1 MTPGALL
8 FDLDGTLTD
17 NYLGIARSIVYALDR
32 LGIEPPDA
40 GVLRRSVGP
49 PLRVSFAALLDTADT
64 EAIEQAIAL
73 YRERFADVGWR
84 ENVVYDGIPEALIA
98 LAARDRPMYLCTSKP
113 EVYARRIVAL
123 FGFHDHLRGVYGAD
137 LAGRYDDK
145 ATLLAHLALQERID
159 PADAIMIGDR
169 HHDVRAAR
177 ANGARAIGVLW
188 GYGSAEELADAD
200 ARVSTP
206 AELVAALVNQ
216 ASASGLSRSGQA

>member
-1 MTPGALL
+1 MTPGSLL

-32 LGIEPPDA
+32 LDIEPPDA
-40 GVLRRSVGP
+40 EVLRLCVGP
-49 PLRVSFAALLDTADT
+49 PLRTTFAALLDTDDA
-64 EAIEQAIAL
+64 EEIERAIAL

-84 ENVVYDGIPEALIA
+84 ENVVYDGIPDALA
-98 LAARDRPMYLCTSKP
+98 TLAARDRPMYLCTSKP

-145 ATLLAHLALQERID
+145 ATLLAHLASRERID
-159 PADAIMIGDR
+159 PAHAIMIGDR

-177 ANGARAIGVLW
+177 MNGARAIGVLW
-188 GYGSAEELADAD
+188 GYGSEDELAGAD
-200 ARVSTP
+200 VLVRAP
-206 AELVAALVNQ
+206 GELVDAL
-216 ASASGLSRSGQA
+216 G

>member
-1 MTPGALL
+1 MTAGALL

-32 LGIEPPDA
+32 LGIAPPDA
-40 GVLRRSVGP
+40 GVLRRCVGP
-49 PLRVSFAALLDTADT
+49 PLRSSFAALLDTD
-64 EAIEQAIAL
+64 ESDAIEGAIAL

-84 ENVVYDGIPEALIA
+84 ENVVYDGIPEALAA

-145 ATLLAHLALQERID
+145 ATLLAHLASQERIV
-159 PADAIMIGDR
+159 PAHAVMIGDR
-169 HHDVRAAR
+169 HHDVRAAH

-188 GYGSAEELADAD
+188 GYGSEDELAGAD
-200 ARVSTP
+200 ALVRTP
-206 AELVAALVNQ
+206 SELVENLVGQ
-216 ASASGLSRSGQA
+216 ASA